1 MNYAAFVGMTPLE
14 IFRKIA
20 PQLASYPDDVVQ
32 GYLDAA
38 AMMFCLSDYGE
49 YADIADA
56 LLAAHM
62 MVIPGGVAY
71 TGIVQPTG
79 VTSMK
84 EGDLSITWGAIG
96 ESFSMKTWLTGSSY
110 GQMLML
116 IRNMLGMNMALMTR
130 GGVRCGS
137 GEYYFPNRVLS
148 GNGGSF

>member
-1 MNYAAFVGMTPLE
+1 MNYAAFGGMTPLE
-14 IFRKIA
+14 IFRKLA

-38 AMMFCLSDYGE
+38 AMMFCLGDYGE

-56 LLAAHM
+56 LLASHM
-62 MVIPGGVAY
+62 MSIPGGIAY
-71 TGIVQPTG
+71 SGIAQPAG

-96 ESFSMKTWLTGSSY
+96 DSFSMKTWLAGSGY
-110 GQMLML
+110 GQMLLL
-116 IRNMLGMNMALMTR
+116 IRNRLGMNMALMTR
-130 GGVRCGS
+130 GGARCSG

-148 GNGGSF
+148 GNGGDF